1 MSYKFKKSFTHIILE
16 SILYLLTTIS
26 MIILIVVLLSTF
38 YLAMKKVE
46 KMTKIKTISIKC
58 YSGNTLIYEGK
69 SKAIS
74 NVKSNSYEFIELGTN
89 NSMEISGNCII
100 KYDN

>member
-1 MSYKFKKSFTHIILE
+1 
-16 SILYLLTTIS
+16 
-26 MIILIVVLLSTF
+26 MIILIVILLSTF

-69 SKAIS
+69 STKAIN
-74 NVKSNSYEFIELGTN
+74 NVKSNSYEFIELDTN

>member
-16 SILYLLTTIS
+16 SIFCLLMT
-26 MIILIVVLLSTF
+26 ILIVMLLSTF
-38 YLAMKKVE
+38 ILVIKEKVE
-46 KMTKIKTISIKC
+46 KMTKIETISIKC
-58 YSGNTLIYEGK
+58 YSGNKLIYEGK
-69 SKAIS
+69 STEAIY
-74 NVKSNSYEFIELGTN
+74 NGKSNSYEFIELGTN

>member
-1 MSYKFKKSFTHIILE
+1 
-16 SILYLLTTIS
+16 

-74 NVKSNSYEFIELGTN
+74 NVNNTYEFIELGTN

>member
-1 MSYKFKKSFTHIILE
+1 MCYKSFTHIVLE

-26 MIILIVVLLSTF
+26 MIILIVMLLSTF
-38 YLAMKKVE
+38 ILGIKEKVE
-46 KMTKIKTISIKC
+46 KMTKIETLSIKC
-58 YSGNTLIYEGK
+58 YSGNKLIYEGK
-69 SKAIS
+69 CTEAIY